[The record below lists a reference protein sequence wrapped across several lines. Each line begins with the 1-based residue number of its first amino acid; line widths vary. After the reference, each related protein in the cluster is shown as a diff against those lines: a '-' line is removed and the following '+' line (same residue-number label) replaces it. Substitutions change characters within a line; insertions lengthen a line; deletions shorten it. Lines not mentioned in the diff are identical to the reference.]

1 MHQSPRAE
9 KACNLGML
17 QYTEEFM
24 INSMTARCMHHT
36 HKISASYVPSTT
48 ALSRWDV
55 FFFSAST
62 FLWMVRQLLNT
73 YSIRGLIKNKK
84 NSSSLPHDHRSI
96 FVLVFFEWQ
105 LISQMPDC
113 ELSLLLNSCAFL

>member
-1 MHQSPRAE
+1 MHQSLRAE

-17 QYTEEFM
+17 QYTEFM
-24 INSMTARCMHHT
+24 ISSMTARCMHQT
-36 HKISASYVPSTT
+36 HKISASYVPFTT
-48 ALSRWDV
+48 ALSRWKG

-96 FVLVFFEWQ
+96 FVVFFEWGS
-105 LISQMPDC
+105 SQMPDC
-113 ELSLLLNSCAFL
+113 ELPLLLNSCAFL